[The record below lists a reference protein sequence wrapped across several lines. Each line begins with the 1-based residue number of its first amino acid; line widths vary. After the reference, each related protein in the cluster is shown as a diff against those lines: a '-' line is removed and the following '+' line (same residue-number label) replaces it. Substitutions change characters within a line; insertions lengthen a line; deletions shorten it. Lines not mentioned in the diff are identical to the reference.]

1 MKNKRTLLFIPII
14 ITAFIINSCKKDNQ
28 TTIKALFSY
37 GSWELASVIVTKYT
51 GNTIDTTYQLNTNCN
66 LTQKFTFNSNGTC
79 SYTNFD
85 CIPQTSA
92 PASWSLTT
100 NQLYLQTNI
109 TCTDTVKKDN
119 SQPFSYAQ
127 IYTLGQFSMVLIT
140 GDVTP
145 NYSLTQ
151 PRTQYTYGFIRRTGN

>member
-1 MKNKRTLLFIPII
+1 MKNRKALLFIPII

-37 GSWELASVIVTKYT
+37 GSWELASVMVTKFT
-51 GNTIDTTYQLNTNCN
+51 GNTTDTTYQLNTTCN
-66 LTQKFTFNSNGTC
+66 LKQTFTFNSNGTC
-79 SYTNFD
+79 TYTNFD

-92 PASWSLTT
+92 PATWSLTA

-109 TCTDTVKKDN
+109 TCTDTIKKDN

-127 IYTLGQFSMVLIT
+127 IYTLGQFSLVLIT

-151 PRTQYTYGFIRRTGN
+151 PRTQYTYGFIRRTDN